1 MASADGSIII
11 DITADPKKALGGLKA
26 IQNRLDGMAS
36 AAKKLTGIIAGAF
49 ATHKIVQFG
58 KEAIQ
63 LGSDVAE
70 VQNVVDVAFGEMSY
84 KVEEFASSAIQNFG
98 MRTLAAK
105 KTAST
110 YMAMAK
116 NMGLSMDAA
125 SDMAI
130 TLTGL
135 TGDVASFYNIS
146 QDLADIKLK
155 SVFTGETET
164 LKDLGIVMT
173 QANLEA
179 YALNQGIT
187 RSIKS
192 MSQAELVTLRYNFV
206 LDQLA
211 MASGDFV
218 RTQDSW
224 ANQTRI
230 LSMQW
235 QEFMSIIGQALTQIL
250 LPVVK
255 VLNKVV
261 SSLITMANAFKAA
274 VSSMFG
280 GTNNTQLK
288 QEQEAVGGVSSEIGS
303 AVENQED
310 LTDATAQTNKEQKKS
325 LAAFDEINRLAG
337 DTASISGSGSGAG
350 IDTGVGGGTFVEV
363 PAPDTE
369 GVQMAFDSWGEALDT
384 FVTYLIEQGIPKLKA
399 AFTGFATW
407 LNGFSAKLYE
417 AFTFPGL
424 AEKFGILGAELADAF
439 NGLVSAIDWY
449 TLGAA
454 LGAGFNLALQFL
466 VNLIYTFDW
475 VGFGASLAAAVN
487 GAVSQIDWY
496 AVGQMLWAGFKWA
509 LETLA
514 GFLLG
519 LDMAQLGQ
527 AASNIAIGF
536 FNSITETLRTI
547 DWSQIGAQ
555 IAEFMNN
562 IDWAGVIAAIA
573 ETLGALIP
581 SLLELL
587 GGFIANADPSTIVAS
602 IMILVGLIGLQLLPL
617 ITAAIGSFITGKISL
632 AVTSGL
638 NGLLGA
644 ISPAINSIKQLLASI
659 FSGASPLAGAAAL
672 FGGIA
677 LAAGNFFDML
687 NNGFSW
693 LNETLMI
700 VGTGLAAIGAII
712 LGAPAAVA
720 GVVAG
725 IVAAVATLVVLIAQ
739 HWEEIKA
746 GFIAVW
752 DSIKAVFATVAEWVN
767 TNVIQPVAEFFTGLW
782 NTIKTLASDAWA
794 GIQEIWG
801 AVSAWFNETV
811 IQPVGEFFSGLWDG
825 IRQTASDVWNAI
837 VEVWQAAGSWFEEH
851 VTGPIGKAF
860 EAVGDFVKGVFNKII
875 GFIEGLINKVIDG
888 INWLIDQLN
897 KISFEVPDW
906 VPDIGG
912 KSFGFNISHVSEV
925 KLPRLATGAVVP
937 PNREFLAMLGDN
949 KKETEIVSPLSTMK
963 QALMEALQESG
974 AAGGGDVTIVVNL
987 DGREVARNTVRHIN
1001 QMTRSGGRSPL
1012 LV

>member
-26 IQNRLDGMAS
+26 IQNKLDGMAS

-49 ATHKIVQFG
+49 AVHKIVQFG

-98 MRTLAAK
+98 MSTLAAK

-130 TLTGL
+130 TLAGL

-255 VLNKVV
+255 MLNRIV
-261 SSLITMANAFKAA
+261 SGLITMANAFKAA
-274 VSSMFG
+274 ISSMFG
-280 GTNNTQLK
+280 GTDNTQLK

-337 DTASISGSGSGAG
+337 DTTSISGSGGGAG

-693 LNETLMI
+693 LNEILMI

-860 EAVGDFVKGVFNKII
+860 EAVGDFIKGVFNKII
-875 GFIEGLINKVIDG
+875 GFIEGIINKVIDG
-888 INWLIDQLN
+888 VNWLIEQLN
-897 KISFEVPDW
+897 KIQIPGT
-906 VPDIGG
+906 DIGV
-912 KSFGFNISHVSEV
+912 NIPKIKEIS
-925 KLPRLATGAVVP
+925 LPRLATGAVVP

-1001 QMTRSGGRSPL
+1001 QMTRSGGKSPL
-1012 LV
+1012 LA

>member
-26 IQNRLDGMAS
+26 IQNKLDGMAS

-49 ATHKIVQFG
+49 AVHKIVQFG

-98 MRTLAAK
+98 MSTLAAK

-130 TLTGL
+130 TLAGL

-255 VLNKVV
+255 MLNRIV
-261 SSLITMANAFKAA
+261 SGLITMANAFKAA
-274 VSSMFG
+274 ISSMFG
-280 GTNNTQLK
+280 GTDNTQLK

-337 DTASISGSGSGAG
+337 DTASISGSGGGAG

-369 GVQMAFDSWGEALDT
+369 GVQMAFESWGEALDT

-399 AFTGFATW
+399 AFTGFAAW

-417 AFTFPGL
+417 AFSFPGL

-677 LAAGNFFDML
+677 LAAENFFDML

-693 LNETLMI
+693 LNEILMI

-767 TNVIQPVAEFFTGLW
+767 TNIIQPVAEFFTGLW
-782 NTIKTLASDAWA
+782 NTIKTLASDAWT

-801 AVSAWFNETV
+801 AVSGWFNETV

-825 IRQTASDVWNAI
+825 IRQTASDLWNAI

-860 EAVGDFVKGVFNKII
+860 EAVGDFIKGVFNKII
-875 GFIEGLINKVIDG
+875 GFIEGIINKVIDG
-888 INWLIDQLN
+888 VNWLIEQLN
-897 KISFEVPDW
+897 KIQIPGT
-906 VPDIGG
+906 DIGV
-912 KSFGFNISHVSEV
+912 NIPKIKEIS
-925 KLPRLATGAVVP
+925 LPRLATGAVVP

-974 AAGGGDVTIVVNL
+974 AAGGGEVTIVVNL

-1001 QMTRSGGRSPL
+1001 QMTRSGGKSPL
-1012 LV
+1012 LA

>member
-26 IQNRLDGMAS
+26 IQNKLDGMAS

-49 ATHKIVQFG
+49 AVHKIVQFG

-98 MRTLAAK
+98 MSTLAAK

-130 TLTGL
+130 TLAGL

-255 VLNKVV
+255 MLNRIV
-261 SSLITMANAFKAA
+261 SGLITMANAFKAA
-274 VSSMFG
+274 ISSMFG
-280 GTNNTQLK
+280 GTDNTQLK

-337 DTASISGSGSGAG
+337 DTTSISGSGGGAG

-384 FVTYLIEQGIPKLKA
+384 FVTYLIDQGIPKLKA
-399 AFTGFATW
+399 AFTGFAAW

-693 LNETLMI
+693 LNEILMI

-860 EAVGDFVKGVFNKII
+860 EAVGDFIKGVFNKII
-875 GFIEGLINKVIDG
+875 GFIEGIINKVIDG
-888 INWLIDQLN
+888 VNWLIEQLN
-897 KISFEVPDW
+897 KIQIPGT
-906 VPDIGG
+906 DIGV
-912 KSFGFNISHVSEV
+912 NIPKIKEIS
-925 KLPRLATGAVVP
+925 LPRLATGAVVP

-1001 QMTRSGGRSPL
+1001 QMTRSGGKSPL
-1012 LV
+1012 LA

>member
-26 IQNRLDGMAS
+26 IQNKLDGMAS

-49 ATHKIVQFG
+49 AVHKIVQFG

-98 MRTLAAK
+98 MSTLAAK

-146 QDLADIKLK
+146 QDLADIKLR

-255 VLNKVV
+255 MLNRIV
-261 SSLITMANAFKAA
+261 SGLITMANAFKAA
-274 VSSMFG
+274 ISSMFG
-280 GTNNTQLK
+280 GTDNTQLK

-337 DTASISGSGSGAG
+337 DTTSISGSGGGAG

-384 FVTYLIEQGIPKLKA
+384 FVTYLIDQGIPKLKA
-399 AFTGFATW
+399 AFTGFAAW

-424 AEKFGILGAELADAF
+424 AEKFGILGACRR
-439 NGLVSAIDWY
+439 V
-449 TLGAA
+449 
-454 LGAGFNLALQFL
+454 
-466 VNLIYTFDW
+466 
-475 VGFGASLAAAVN
+475 
-487 GAVSQIDWY
+487 
-496 AVGQMLWAGFKWA
+496 
-509 LETLA
+509 
-514 GFLLG
+514 
-519 LDMAQLGQ
+519 
-527 AASNIAIGF
+527 
-536 FNSITETLRTI
+536 
-547 DWSQIGAQ
+547 
-555 IAEFMNN
+555 
-562 IDWAGVIAAIA
+562 
-573 ETLGALIP
+573 
-581 SLLELL
+581 
-587 GGFIANADPSTIVAS
+587 
-602 IMILVGLIGLQLLPL
+602 
-617 ITAAIGSFITGKISL
+617 
-632 AVTSGL
+632 
-638 NGLLGA
+638 
-644 ISPAINSIKQLLASI
+644 
-659 FSGASPLAGAAAL
+659 
-672 FGGIA
+672 
-677 LAAGNFFDML
+677 
-687 NNGFSW
+687 
-693 LNETLMI
+693 
-700 VGTGLAAIGAII
+700 
-712 LGAPAAVA
+712 
-720 GVVAG
+720 
-725 IVAAVATLVVLIAQ
+725 
-739 HWEEIKA
+739 
-746 GFIAVW
+746 
-752 DSIKAVFATVAEWVN
+752 
-767 TNVIQPVAEFFTGLW
+767 
-782 NTIKTLASDAWA
+782 
-794 GIQEIWG
+794 
-801 AVSAWFNETV
+801 
-811 IQPVGEFFSGLWDG
+811 
-825 IRQTASDVWNAI
+825 
-837 VEVWQAAGSWFEEH
+837 
-851 VTGPIGKAF
+851 
-860 EAVGDFVKGVFNKII
+860 
-875 GFIEGLINKVIDG
+875 
-888 INWLIDQLN
+888 
-897 KISFEVPDW
+897 
-906 VPDIGG
+906 
-912 KSFGFNISHVSEV
+912 
-925 KLPRLATGAVVP
+925 
-937 PNREFLAMLGDN
+937 
-949 KKETEIVSPLSTMK
+949 
-963 QALMEALQESG
+963 
-974 AAGGGDVTIVVNL
+974 
-987 DGREVARNTVRHIN
+987 
-1001 QMTRSGGRSPL
+1001 
-1012 LV
+1012 

>member
-26 IQNRLDGMAS
+26 IQNKLDGMAS

-49 ATHKIVQFG
+49 AVHKIVQFG

-98 MRTLAAK
+98 MSTLAAK

-130 TLTGL
+130 TLAGL

-255 VLNKVV
+255 MLNRIV
-261 SSLITMANAFKAA
+261 SGLITMANAFKAA
-274 VSSMFG
+274 ISSMFG
-280 GTNNTQLK
+280 GTDNTQLK

-337 DTASISGSGSGAG
+337 DTASISGSGGGAG

-369 GVQMAFDSWGEALDT
+369 GVQMAFESWGEALDT

-399 AFTGFATW
+399 AFTGFAAW

-417 AFTFPGL
+417 AFSFPGL

-677 LAAGNFFDML
+677 LAAENFFDML

-693 LNETLMI
+693 LNEILMI

-782 NTIKTLASDAWA
+782 NTIKTLASDAWT

-801 AVSAWFNETV
+801 AVSGWFNETV

-825 IRQTASDVWNAI
+825 IRQTASDLWNAI

-860 EAVGDFVKGVFNKII
+860 EAVGDFIKGVFNKII
-875 GFIEGLINKVIDG
+875 GFIEGIINKVIDG
-888 INWLIDQLN
+888 VNWLIEQLN
-897 KISFEVPDW
+897 KIQIPGT
-906 VPDIGG
+906 DIGV
-912 KSFGFNISHVSEV
+912 NIPKIKEIS
-925 KLPRLATGAVVP
+925 LPRLATGAVVP

-1001 QMTRSGGRSPL
+1001 QMTRSGGKSPL
-1012 LV
+1012 LA

>member
-26 IQNRLDGMAS
+26 IQNKLDGMAS

-49 ATHKIVQFG
+49 AVHKIVQFG

-98 MRTLAAK
+98 MSTLAAK

-130 TLTGL
+130 TLAGL

-255 VLNKVV
+255 MLNRIV
-261 SSLITMANAFKAA
+261 SGLITMANAFKAA
-274 VSSMFG
+274 ISSMFG
-280 GTNNTQLK
+280 GTDNTQLK

-337 DTASISGSGSGAG
+337 DTTSISGSGGGAG

-384 FVTYLIEQGIPKLKA
+384 FVTYLIDQGIPKLKA
-399 AFTGFATW
+399 AFTGFAAW

-693 LNETLMI
+693 LNEILMI

-825 IRQTASDVWNAI
+825 IRQTASDLWNAI

-860 EAVGDFVKGVFNKII
+860 EAVGDFIKGVFNKII
-875 GFIEGLINKVIDG
+875 GFIEGIINKVIDG
-888 INWLIDQLN
+888 VNWLIEQLN
-897 KISFEVPDW
+897 KIQIPGT
-906 VPDIGG
+906 DIGV
-912 KSFGFNISHVSEV
+912 NIPKIKEIS
-925 KLPRLATGAVVP
+925 LPRLATGAVVP

-974 AAGGGDVTIVVNL
+974 AAGGGEVTIVVNL

-1001 QMTRSGGRSPL
+1001 QMTRSGGKSPL

>member
-26 IQNRLDGMAS
+26 IQNKLDGMAS

-49 ATHKIVQFG
+49 AVHKIVQFG

-98 MRTLAAK
+98 MSTLAAK

-130 TLTGL
+130 TLAGL

-255 VLNKVV
+255 MLNRIV
-261 SSLITMANAFKAA
+261 SGLITMANAFKAA
-274 VSSMFG
+274 ISSMFG
-280 GTNNTQLK
+280 GTDNTQLK

-337 DTASISGSGSGAG
+337 DTTSISGSGGGAG

-384 FVTYLIEQGIPKLKA
+384 FVTYLIDQGIPKLKA
-399 AFTGFATW
+399 AFTGFAAW

-693 LNETLMI
+693 LNEILMI

-825 IRQTASDVWNAI
+825 IRQTASDLWNAI

-860 EAVGDFVKGVFNKII
+860 EAVGDFIKGVFNKII
-875 GFIEGLINKVIDG
+875 GFIEGIINKVIDG
-888 INWLIDQLN
+888 VNWLIEQLN
-897 KISFEVPDW
+897 KIQIPGT
-906 VPDIGG
+906 DIGV
-912 KSFGFNISHVSEV
+912 NIPKIKEIS
-925 KLPRLATGAVVP
+925 LPRLATGAVVP

-963 QALMEALQESG
+963 QALTAALQESG
-974 AAGGGDVTIVVNL
+974 AAGGGEVTIVVKL
-987 DGREVARNTVRHIN
+987 GGREVAR
-1001 QMTRSGGRSPL
+1001 
-1012 LV
+1012 

>member
-26 IQNRLDGMAS
+26 IQNKLDGMAS

-49 ATHKIVQFG
+49 AVHKIVQFG

-98 MRTLAAK
+98 MSTLAAK

-130 TLTGL
+130 TLAGL

-255 VLNKVV
+255 MLNRIV
-261 SSLITMANAFKAA
+261 SGLITMANAFKAA
-274 VSSMFG
+274 ISSMFG
-280 GTNNTQLK
+280 GTDNTQLK

-337 DTASISGSGSGAG
+337 DTTSISGSGGGAG

-384 FVTYLIEQGIPKLKA
+384 FVTYLIDQGIPKLKA
-399 AFTGFATW
+399 AFTGFAAW

-693 LNETLMI
+693 LNEILMI

-782 NTIKTLASDAWA
+782 NTIKTLASDAWT

-801 AVSAWFNETV
+801 AVSGWFNETV

-825 IRQTASDVWNAI
+825 IRQTASDLWNAI

-860 EAVGDFVKGVFNKII
+860 EAVGDFIKGVFNKII
-875 GFIEGLINKVIDG
+875 GFIEGIINKVIDG
-888 INWLIDQLN
+888 VNWLIEQLN
-897 KISFEVPDW
+897 KIQIPGT
-906 VPDIGG
+906 DIGV
-912 KSFGFNISHVSEV
+912 NIPKIKEIS
-925 KLPRLATGAVVP
+925 LPRLATGAVVP

-974 AAGGGDVTIVVNL
+974 AAGGGEVTIVVNL

-1001 QMTRSGGRSPL
+1001 QMTRSGGKSPL
-1012 LV
+1012 LA